1 MDAWLFQDLNRRGL
15 TWRLMKPYSSW
26 PMTMAGWC
34 CVFTD
39 GIGRQSALV
48 IFNRMMR
55 LPT

>member
-1 MDAWLFQDLNRRGL
+1 MDAWSFQDLNRRGL

-34 CVFTD
+34 CVFTN